1 MYIHTYMEFSHF
13 VLTLLLRHQ
22 LCQPLSP
29 ITFNN
34 LWLWSSS
41 VPIHTLVVG
50 AARPSDM
57 DDHLESALLYRSILC
72 TVCMYT
78 ILLCAYVCMYVLMH

>member
-1 MYIHTYMEFSHF
+1 MYVCIYICIGTMYRIRIEFASTNINPFITYIY
-13 VLTLLLRHQ
+13 Q

-57 DDHLESALLYRSILC
+57 DDHLESAQLYR
-72 TVCMYT
+72 
-78 ILLCAYVCMYVLMH
+78 